1 MNETVKTQNQNSS
14 ADDFRL
20 RHYNTEL
27 QMMEKRHGSEIN
39 SVQARH
45 QTELKS
51 IKARH
56 ESEMKRLNSRFSFT
70 IGTNGKLN

>member
-1 MNETVKTQNQNSS
+1 MNKKIMPQNENPT
-14 ADDFRL
+14 AEEFRL
-20 RHYNTEL
+20 RHYNHEL

-39 SVQARH
+39 SVHARH